1 MKRAPALGVIL
12 PVLALG
18 FLTCA
23 ASSVSAQDPKGG
35 GAAGPRSEGGS
46 GARSG
51 GSAAPAPT
59 ASSSSGGGSTMSGN
73 GSTSSSGSSWG
84 GDSSRPVN
92 AANPRGPR
100 ANGAGSSYAGAA
112 REARPA
118 SAGGWRGPIDEQA
131 SGRARPGTGEPLS
144 GTAVPWYTRPRGGSA
159 STGTVVNR
167 DDVPVTNPP
176 GGGGSRPIYPGYP
189 GYGYPGYGYP
199 SYGWGY
205 WGGYNNC
212 YWGYG
217 YNCFGS
223 PWGYGGFGLGY
234 FYYNPSWWPY
244 DSSYG
249 YGGYGYGD
257 YGSMGGFGGGG
268 YSQSRLGG
276 VRLKVQPNTASVY
289 VDGYYA
295 GRVDDFDNT
304 FQKLGLT
311 LGVHRLEI
319 SAPGY
324 LPLVVELNVRDWD
337 TMKYQG
343 RLEPIR

>member
-1 MKRAPALGVIL
+1 MKRPTAPGVIL

-18 FLTCA
+18 FLVAA
-23 ASSVSAQDPKGG
+23 ASGVSAQDPKGG
-35 GAAGPRSEGGS
+35 GGAGPRGDGGG

-59 ASSSSGGGSTMSGN
+59 ASGSSGGGSTMSSN
-73 GSTSSSGSSWG
+73 GATSSSGSSWNG
-84 GDSSRPVN
+84 GSSGSVN
-92 AANPRGPR
+92 AASPRRSG
-100 ANGAGSSYAGAA
+100 ASGAGNSYAGAA

-118 SAGGWRGPIDEQA
+118 TAGAWRGPIDEQA
-131 SGRARPGTGEPLS
+131 SGRARPGAGEPMS

-167 DDVPVTNPP
+167 DDVPVTHPP
-176 GGGGSRPIYPGYP
+176 GGGGYGPIYPGYP
-189 GYGYPGYGYP
+189 GYGYPG
-199 SYGWGY
+199 YGWGY

-212 YWGYG
+212 YWGYL

-249 YGGYGYGD
+249 YGD
-257 YGSMGGFGGGG
+257 YGSMGGFGGGGG

-304 FQKLGLT
+304 FQKLGLA
-311 LGVHRLEI
+311 LGVHRIEI

-337 TMKYQG
+337 TMTYQG